1 MKALT
6 QTVLHA
12 LHAALA
18 ASVPLVCFLT
28 AVIWLADVADRCGLA
43 GRIAH
48 LLAGAARGSAARLYA
63 LVCLACALLTA
74 TLSLDGAV
82 VVMVPVI
89 RALARRGAPARPL
102 LLATIGVANAFSI
115 AVVQGNPTNL
125 VVMTGLHMNAAA
137 FDATMLG
144 PGAAAA
150 AICAAVVA
158 VCERRRLGGRIGPG
172 DRPELGR
179 GAAIAAAALAA
190 AGAGE
195 GAAPAL
201 GFAPWWPVCGVAAVA
216 AAALPVLGVRPP
228 LPSVPWRIGLLVTG
242 LATLLGTAA
251 GTAGLSAL
259 RLPAGS
265 VWALL
270 AVTAAAAAIAATVN
284 NLPAAVAAGALLHS
298 GPAALAVLA
307 GVSIGALAGP
317 RGSVATLLVRELA
330 GRRWSAA
337 VDDGYMR
344 LWPAT
349 AAVAAAAATTL
360 IWFTAVPPG

>member
-1 MKALT
+1 VHT
-6 QTVLHA
+6 IISA

-18 ASVPLVCFLT
+18 ASLPLVCFLT
-28 AVIWLADVADRCGLA
+28 AVIWLAEVADRTGLA

-48 LLAGAARGSAARLYA
+48 VLARAARGSTARLYV

-89 RALARRGAPARPL
+89 LALVALGAPGRPL

-115 AVVQGNPTNL
+115 ALVQGNPTNL
-125 VVMTGLHMNAAA
+125 VVMTGLHLDAGT
-137 FDATMLG
+137 FDATMFA

-150 AICAAVVA
+150 LICAAVVA
-158 VCERRRLGGRIGPG
+158 VRERSCLRGRV
-172 DRPELGR
+172 R
-179 GAAIAAAALAA
+179 A
-190 AGAGE
+190 

-201 GFAPWWPVCGVAAVA
+201 ASGAAVA
-216 AAALPVLGVRPP
+216 AAALVAAGAGETAAPAIGLAPWWPACAVAAVAAAVLSVRGVRTP
-228 LPSVPWRIGLLVTG
+228 LPPVPWHIGLLVTVLATALGVAARVAG
-242 LATLLGTAA
+242 LA
-251 GTAGLSAL
+251 SV

-270 AVTAAAAAIAATVN
+270 AVTVAAAAVAAAVN

-307 GVSIGALAGP
+307 GLSVGALAGS
-317 RGSVATLLVRELA
+317 RGSVATLLVRERA
-330 GRRWSAA
+330 GHRFSAA
-337 VDDGYMR
+337 IGDGYLR

-349 AAVAAAAATTL
+349 AIVAATAATAL
-360 IWFTAVPPG
+360 IWLTTA